1 MKKISSFFTNKYVI
15 GFGAGVAA
23 AIIGCKAYKSKTV
36 RKAAVN
42 ILTKWMK
49 LRDEAK
55 FAVTKIKEEAE
66 DLYAEANSKKS
77 GAENE
82 AK

>member
-1 MKKISSFFTNKYVI
+1 
-15 GFGAGVAA
+15 
-23 AIIGCKAYKSKTV
+23 
-36 RKAAVN
+36 
-42 ILTKWMK
+42 MK

-77 GAENE
+77 DAENE